1 MQPMHTIPARGGLN
15 FDETPFLAIWEVTQS
30 CDLACKHCRAAAQPI
45 AHPDELSN
53 AEGKALID
61 QIADMHIP
69 IFVFTGGDPMKRK
82 DVFELIHY
90 AADKGVQVALTPS
103 ATPLLTREAIFKLKE
118 AGLVRLGISLDG
130 STPEIHDTFRG
141 LPGAWARTIQAIEW
155 ANEAGIP
162 IQVHSTISRHNAN
175 DLDNLCNLFEKLA
188 IVMWNVFF
196 LVPVGRGQLNDLL
209 SGEEFEQVFGKIYEL
224 SHRVSFQIK
233 TTEAMHYRR
242 YLLQHNLEERRIAHG
257 HGHPSAARP
266 SVALGGDNSTSA
278 ALKGHDSTSEALS
291 GDNSSSAALNGDNS
305 TSAALNGDDSTS
317 AALKGHDFSRA
328 ENAANKSVGA
338 LAPVYEPGAPTAD
351 AKTRTASW
359 ATRRVNDGKGFMFIS
374 HVGNVYPSGFL
385 PIHAGNVRETP
396 LADIYRNAPIF
407 KSLRDTSKLEGK
419 CGACEYKEICGGS
432 RARAYA
438 VTGDPLAPEPC
449 CIYQPKNWDPE
460 LEHKADAFRET
471 TPAEPLVVL

>member
-1 MQPMHTIPARGGLN
+1 MEAMHTIPARGGLN

-45 AHPDELSN
+45 AHPDELTN

-61 QIADMHIP
+61 QIADMHVP
-69 IFVFTGGDPMKRK
+69 IFVFTGGDPLKRK
-82 DVFELIHY
+82 DVFELIAY
-90 AADKGVQVALTPS
+90 AAGKGVQVALTPS

-130 STPEIHDTFRG
+130 SSPEIHDVFRG
-141 LPGAWARTIQAIEW
+141 LPGAYARTIQAIEW
-155 ANEAGIP
+155 AGEAGLP
-162 IQVHSTISRHNAN
+162 IQVHTTISRHNAN
-175 DLDNLCNLFEKLA
+175 DLDALCALFEKLN

-196 LVPVGRGQLNDLL
+196 LVPVGRGQLDDLL
-209 SGEEFEQVFGKIYEL
+209 SGEEFEHVFAKIYEL
-224 SHRVSFQIK
+224 SHKVSFQIK

-242 YLLQHNLEERRIAHG
+242 YLLQHNLEERKMG
-257 HGHPSAARP
+257 HGSGHPGGMGKPAA
-266 SVALGGDNSTSA
+266 
-278 ALKGHDSTSEALS
+278 
-291 GDNSSSAALNGDNS
+291 
-305 TSAALNGDDSTS
+305 
-317 AALKGHDFSRA
+317 
-328 ENAANKSVGA
+328 
-338 LAPVYEPGAPTAD
+338 YEPGAPVAD

-359 ATRRVNDGKGFMFIS
+359 ATRRVNDGKGFLFVS

-385 PIHAGNVRETP
+385 PIHAGNIKQTP
-396 LADIYRNAPIF
+396 LQEIYRDSPIF

-438 VTGDPLAPEPC
+438 VTGDPLAQEPC

-460 LEHKADAFRET
+460 LESEASAFANSLGET
-471 TPAEPLVVL
+471 LQILS

>member
-1 MQPMHTIPARGGLN
+1 MQPMHNIPARGSLN

-45 AHPDELSN
+45 AHPDELTN
-53 AEGKALID
+53 AEGKHLID
-61 QIADMHIP
+61 QIAEMGVP

-82 DVFELIHY
+82 DVFELIEY
-90 AADKGVQVALTPS
+90 AAGKGVQVALTPS
-103 ATPLLTREAIFKLKE
+103 ATPLLTREAIFKLKQ

-130 STPEIHDTFRG
+130 SCAEIHDTFRG
-141 LPGAWARTIQAIEW
+141 LPGAWARTIQAVEW

-162 IQVHSTISRHNAN
+162 IQVHTTISRHNAH
-175 DLDNLCNLFEKLA
+175 DLDNLCALFEKLA

-196 LVPVGRGQLNDLL
+196 LVPVGRGQAADLL

-242 YLLQHNLEERRIAHG
+242 YLLQHNLEERKMGHG
-257 HGHPSAARP
+257 HGHPGASHSDSGNPGSNHSGGRTAAHP
-266 SVALGGDNSTSA
+266 GSVT
-278 ALKGHDSTSEALS
+278 
-291 GDNSSSAALNGDNS
+291 
-305 TSAALNGDDSTS
+305 
-317 AALKGHDFSRA
+317 
-328 ENAANKSVGA
+328 
-338 LAPVYEPGAPTAD
+338 YEPGAPTAD

-396 LADIYRNAPIF
+396 VAEIYREAPIF

-438 VTGDPLAPEPC
+438 MTGDPLAPEPC
-449 CIYQPKNWDPE
+449 CIYQPRNWDPE
-460 LEHKADAFRET
+460 LEQKAEAFRH
-471 TPAEPLVVL
+471 ADLSQLVVL

>member
-1 MQPMHTIPARGGLN
+1 MG
-15 FDETPFLAIWEVTQS
+15 V
-30 CDLACKHCRAAAQPI
+30 
-45 AHPDELSN
+45 
-53 AEGKALID
+53 
-61 QIADMHIP
+61 P

-82 DVFELIHY
+82 DVYELIRY

-130 STPEIHDTFRG
+130 STPEIHDNFRG

-175 DLDNLCNLFEKLA
+175 DLDNLCALFEKMA

-196 LVPVGRGQLNDLL
+196 LVPVGRGQLSDLL

-242 YLLQHNLEERRIAHG
+242 YLLQHNLEERKMGHG
-257 HGHPSAARP
+257 HGHPGAA
-266 SVALGGDNSTSA
+266 
-278 ALKGHDSTSEALS
+278 GH
-291 GDNSSSAALNGDNS
+291 
-305 TSAALNGDDSTS
+305 
-317 AALKGHDFSRA
+317 K
-328 ENAANKSVGA
+328 
-338 LAPVYEPGAPTAD
+338 YEPGAPTSD

-385 PIHAGNVRETP
+385 PIHAGNIRETP
-396 LADIYRNAPIF
+396 LAEIYRESPIF

-438 VTGDPLAPEPC
+438 VTGDPLAQEPC
-449 CIYQPKNWDPE
+449 CIYQPKNWDAE
-460 LEHKADAFRET
+460 RESQASAF
-471 TPAEPLVVL
+471 EPSTLVPL

>member
-1 MQPMHTIPARGGLN
+1 MQPMHNIPARGGLN
-15 FDETPFLAIWEVTQS
+15 YDEAPFLAIWEVTQS

-103 ATPLLTREAIFKLKE
+103 ATPLLTRDAIFKLKE

-155 ANEAGIP
+155 AGEAGLP
-162 IQVHSTISRHNAN
+162 IQVHTTISRHNAH
-175 DLDNLCNLFEKLA
+175 DLDSLCTLFETLD

-196 LVPVGRGQLNDLL
+196 LVPVGRGQLGDLL
-209 SGEEFEQVFGKIYEL
+209 SGEQFEQVFGKIYEL
-224 SHRVSFQIK
+224 SHKVSFQIK

-242 YLLQHNLEERRIAHG
+242 YLLQHNLEERRMSHG
-257 HGHPSAARP
+257 HGHPGS
-266 SVALGGDNSTSA
+266 
-278 ALKGHDSTSEALS
+278 LKMG
-291 GDNSSSAALNGDNS
+291 
-305 TSAALNGDDSTS
+305 
-317 AALKGHDFSRA
+317 
-328 ENAANKSVGA
+328 GA
-338 LAPVYEPGAPTAD
+338 LAYEPGAPTAD
-351 AKTRTASW
+351 APTRTASW

-385 PIHAGNVRETP
+385 PIHAGNIRETP
-396 LADIYRNAPIF
+396 LADIYRYAPIF

-438 VTGDPLAPEPC
+438 VTGDPLAQEPC

-460 LEHKADAFRET
+460 LENHAEGFAASMHA
-471 TPAEPLVVL
+471 PAPVEVELASPLVEISNLVA

>member
-1 MQPMHTIPARGGLN
+1 MNMQPMHNIPARGGIDY
-15 FDETPFLAIWEVTQS
+15 DESPFLAIWEITQS
-30 CDLACKHCRAAAQPI
+30 CDLACKHCRAAAQPLP
-45 AHPDELSN
+45 HPEELTHDE
-53 AEGKALID
+53 ATALID

-82 DVFELIHY
+82 DLFELIRY
-90 AADKGVQVALTPS
+90 ASGKGVHVAVTPS
-103 ATPLLTREAIFKLKE
+103 ATPLLTREAIFKMKE

-130 STPEIHDTFRG
+130 STPEIHDAFRG

-162 IQVHSTISRHNAN
+162 IQVHTTISRHNAH
-175 DLDNLCNLFEKLA
+175 DLDNLCALFEKLA

-196 LVPVGRGQLNDLL
+196 LVPVGRGQLDDLL

-242 YLLQHNLEERRIAHG
+242 YLLQNNLQERKMG
-257 HGHPSAARP
+257 HGSGRP
-266 SVALGGDNSTSA
+266 SGHPQGA
-278 ALKGHDSTSEALS
+278 AYEA
-291 GDNSSSAALNGDNS
+291 G
-305 TSAALNGDDSTS
+305 T
-317 AALKGHDFSRA
+317 
-328 ENAANKSVGA
+328 
-338 LAPVYEPGAPTAD
+338 PTAEGKVR
-351 AKTRTASW
+351 AMSW

-374 HVGNVYPSGFL
+374 HMGNVYPSGFL
-385 PIHAGNVRETP
+385 PIHAGNIRETP

-407 KSLRDTSKLEGK
+407 KALRDTSRLEGK

-438 VTGDPLAPEPC
+438 LTGDPLAQEPC
-449 CIYQPKNWDPE
+449 CIYQPKNWDHE
-460 LEHKADAFRET
+460 IDSQAKAYEHMIAAG
-471 TPAEPLVVL
+471 PLVTL

>member
-1 MQPMHTIPARGGLN
+1 MQPMHNIPARGGLN

-45 AHPDELSN
+45 AHPDELTN

-61 QIADMHIP
+61 QIAAMGVP
-69 IFVFTGGDPMKRK
+69 IFVFTGGDPLKRA
-82 DVFELIHY
+82 DVFELIRY

-130 STPEIHDTFRG
+130 SNPQIHDTFRG
-141 LPGAWARTIQAIEW
+141 LPGAYARTIQAIEW

-162 IQVHSTISRHNAN
+162 IQVHTTISRHNAH
-175 DLDNLCNLFEKLA
+175 DLDGLCALFEKMA

-196 LVPVGRGQLNDLL
+196 LVPVGRGQLDDLL
-209 SGEEFEQVFGKIYEL
+209 DAHQFERIFGQIYEL
-224 SHRVSFQIK
+224 SQRVNFQIK

-242 YLLQHNLEERRIAHG
+242 YLLQHNLEERKIG
-257 HGHPSAARP
+257 HGHPGIAKHAAM
-266 SVALGGDNSTSA
+266 
-278 ALKGHDSTSEALS
+278 
-291 GDNSSSAALNGDNS
+291 
-305 TSAALNGDDSTS
+305 
-317 AALKGHDFSRA
+317 
-328 ENAANKSVGA
+328 
-338 LAPVYEPGAPTAD
+338 VYEPGAPTRD

-359 ATRRVNDGKGFMFIS
+359 ATRRVNDGKGFLFVS

-385 PIHAGNVRETP
+385 PIHAGNIRETP
-396 LADIYRNAPIF
+396 LSEIYRNAPIF

-438 VTGDPLAPEPC
+438 VTGDPLAQEPC
-449 CIYQPKNWDPE
+449 CIYQPKHWDPE
-460 LEHKADAFRET
+460 LESHAAAF
-471 TPAEPLVVL
+471 AKS

>member
-1 MQPMHTIPARGGLN
+1 MQSMMRTIPARGGLN
-15 FDETPFLAIWEVTQS
+15 YDETPFLAIWEVTQS

-45 AHPDELSN
+45 PHPDELTN
-53 AEGKALID
+53 AEGKKLID
-61 QIADMHIP
+61 QIAEMGVP

-82 DVFELIHY
+82 DVFELIRY
-90 AADKGVQVALTPS
+90 AADKGVRVALTPS

-141 LPGAWARTIQAIEW
+141 LPGAWARTIQAIQW

-162 IQVHSTISRHNAN
+162 IQVHSTISRHNAK
-175 DLDNLCNLFEKLA
+175 DLDNLCALFEKMA

-196 LVPVGRGQLNDLL
+196 LVPVGRGQLDDLL
-209 SGEEFEQVFGKIYEL
+209 SGEEFEEVFGKIYEL
-224 SHRVSFQIK
+224 SQRVNFQIK

-242 YLLQHNLEERRIAHG
+242 YLVQHNLEERRIG
-257 HGHPSAARP
+257 QGHPHG
-266 SVALGGDNSTSA
+266 VAQA
-278 ALKGHDSTSEALS
+278 
-291 GDNSSSAALNGDNS
+291 
-305 TSAALNGDDSTS
+305 
-317 AALKGHDFSRA
+317 
-328 ENAANKSVGA
+328 
-338 LAPVYEPGAPTAD
+338 YEPGTPTAD
-351 AKTRTASW
+351 AQTRTMSW
-359 ATRRVNDGKGFMFIS
+359 TTRRVNDGKGFLFVS

-385 PIHAGNVRETP
+385 PIHAGNVKETP

-438 VTGDPLAPEPC
+438 LTGDPLAAEPC
-449 CIYQPKNWDPE
+449 CIYQPKNWDPA
-460 LEHKADAFRET
+460 LESEAEAF
-471 TPAEPLVVL
+471 AAS

>member
-15 FDETPFLAIWEVTQS
+15 FNETPFLAIWEVTQS

-45 AHPDELSN
+45 AHPDELTHE
-53 AEGKALID
+53 EGMALID
-61 QIADMHIP
+61 QIAEMHVP

-82 DVFELIHY
+82 DVFELIRY

-130 STPEIHDTFRG
+130 STPEIHDAFRG
-141 LPGAWARTIQAIEW
+141 LPGAWTRTIQAIEW

-162 IQVHSTISRHNAN
+162 IQVHTTISRHNAH
-175 DLDNLCNLFEKLA
+175 DLDNLCALFERLA

-196 LVPVGRGQLNDLL
+196 LVPVGRGQLGDLL
-209 SGEEFEQVFGKIYEL
+209 TGEEFEQVFGKIYEL
-224 SHRVSFQIK
+224 SHRVNFQIK

-242 YLLQHNLEERRIAHG
+242 YLLQHNLEERRIGHG
-257 HGHPSAARP
+257 HGQPGSSKVAA
-266 SVALGGDNSTSA
+266 ALGY
-278 ALKGHDSTSEALS
+278 EA
-291 GDNSSSAALNGDNS
+291 
-305 TSAALNGDDSTS
+305 
-317 AALKGHDFSRA
+317 
-328 ENAANKSVGA
+328 
-338 LAPVYEPGAPTAD
+338 GAPTSD
-351 AKTRTASW
+351 AQTRTASW
-359 ATRRVNDGKGFMFIS
+359 ATRRVNDGKGFLFVS

-385 PIHAGNVRETP
+385 PIHAGNVREQP
-396 LADIYRNAPIF
+396 LSEIYRNAPIF

-438 VTGDPLAPEPC
+438 VTGDPLAQEPC
-449 CIYQPKNWDPE
+449 CIYQPKHWDAQLENEAASFCPPE
-460 LEHKADAFRET
+460 LSGA
-471 TPAEPLVVL
+471 LVNL

>member
-1 MQPMHTIPARGGLN
+1 MQAMHTIPPRGGLD

-45 AHPDELSN
+45 AHPDELTN

-61 QIADMHIP
+61 EIADMHVP

-82 DVFELIHY
+82 DVFELIRY

-141 LPGAWARTIQAIEW
+141 LPGAWARTIQAIGW

-162 IQVHSTISRHNAN
+162 IQVHSTISRHNAR
-175 DLDNLCNLFEKLA
+175 DLDNLCALFEKLA

-196 LVPVGRGQLNDLL
+196 LVPVGRGQLADLL
-209 SGEEFEQVFGKIYEL
+209 SGEEFEEVFGKIYEL
-224 SHRVSFQIK
+224 SHRVNFQIK

-242 YLLQHNLEERRIAHG
+242 YLLQHNLEERRMG
-257 HGHPSAARP
+257 HGHPHGAKPGSAANYD
-266 SVALGGDNSTSA
+266 A
-278 ALKGHDSTSEALS
+278 
-291 GDNSSSAALNGDNS
+291 
-305 TSAALNGDDSTS
+305 
-317 AALKGHDFSRA
+317 
-328 ENAANKSVGA
+328 
-338 LAPVYEPGAPTAD
+338 GAPTTNAQ
-351 AKTRTASW
+351 TRTASW
-359 ATRRVNDGKGFMFIS
+359 ATRRVNDGKGFLFIS

-385 PIHAGNVRETP
+385 PIHAGNVKETQ
-396 LADIYRNAPIF
+396 LRQIYRNAPIF
-407 KSLRDTSKLEGK
+407 KALRDTSQLEGK

-438 VTGDPLAPEPC
+438 VTGNPLAEEPC
-449 CIYQPKNWDPE
+449 CIYEPRNWDPE
-460 LEHKADAFRET
+460 TENKAVAFET
-471 TPAEPLVVL
+471 I